1 MYRAALQ
8 VIAVSVIALTGMKR
22 RSITMQIIW
31 YYSAACTLCTVRNP
45 VPITMSTLQVF
56 FCGTSFH
63 CNTPSTTLRTTLP
76 CFLAPCGPG
85 HRL

>member
-8 VIAVSVIALTGMKR
+8 VIAVSVIAITGMKR

-56 FCGTSFH
+56 FCGTEYH
-63 CNTPSTTLRTTLP
+63 PSHHAALLP
-76 CFLAPCGPG
+76 GPV
-85 HRL
+85 RSWSSLIK